1 MNRQSLISTTCA
13 AVLAIAGMHG
23 AFELGPTY
31 GLAAQQAE
39 SACANVNRLSSAEQ
53 SAGWQL
59 LFDGKSTAGW
69 HGYNKQDIKAWAID
83 DCSLKTT
90 GTQTNY
96 GSDKRPDLVTDRE
109 YTDFEL
115 VVDWKASKGGNSGII
130 YGIVEDPKYEAPWMT
145 GPEYQLLD
153 DVGFPEK
160 VAPYQ
165 KAGSN
170 YGMQAPKEAIKILKP
185 VGEWNTTRIVVRGA
199 HVEHW
204 LNGVKIVEFERWTP
218 AWKAERAAGKWKEYP
233 DYGLAKTGR
242 IALQD
247 HGSVFWFRNVKI
259 RPLD

>member
-1 MNRQSLISTTCA
+1 MKNRTWVLLMACA
-13 AVLAIAGMHG
+13 AGIAIAG
-23 AFELGPTY
+23 L
-31 GLAAQQAE
+31 QAE
-39 SACANVNRLSSAEQ
+39 VRGQQPEGPCANVNLLSPAEQ

-69 HGYNKQDIKAWAID
+69 HVYNKQDTKSWAID
-83 DCSLKTT
+83 ECSLKTT
-90 GTQTNY
+90 GTDTNY

-109 YTDFEL
+109 FTNFEL
-115 VVDWKASKGGNSGII
+115 LVDWKGSNGGNSGII

-153 DVGFPEK
+153 DAGFQKK
-160 VAPYQ
+160 VEPYQ

-170 YGMQAPKEAIKILKP
+170 YGMQAPNEAIKILKP
-185 VGEWNTTRIVVRGA
+185 VGEWNTTRIVVKGT

-204 LNGVKIVEFERWTP
+204 LNGRKIVEFERWTP
-218 AWKAERAAGKWKEYP
+218 AWKAERDAGKWKEYP
-233 DYGLAKTGR
+233 DYGMAKTGR

-259 RPLD
+259 HPLGD